1 MTAIRRLAVLFVSVA
16 ATTAVVAEA
25 IERLD
30 DWKYRK
36 GFRG

>member
-1 MTAIRRLAVLFVSVA
+1 MSAIRRLAVLFVSVA

-30 DWKYRK
+30 DWK
-36 GFRG
+36 FRREWR